1 VCFVV
6 WKFYFE
12 KLPCGRAGVVNNRKE
27 RSRNKQETKTI
38 AAIEKKKQ
46 LGGFPV
52 VQQLRHGTSA
62 SSSRYAV
69 SVAERVAEQLLTER
83 TLAVCRRRR
92 EGREELLRRRASPPF
107 LLRRLGTVVGERERR
122 AWQIIYAE
130 MLSIPMSSFLVTHP
144 IYMHIKSPPIFVVV
158 VQLYSFFLEG
168 IDHFS
173 LVYFR
178 IGPLGTHT
186 LSYRLTTGNER

>member
-1 VCFVV
+1 LEILFRKITVRPRRRRQQP
-6 WKFYFE
+6 K
-12 KLPCGRAGVVNNRKE
+12 RAVPKQT
-27 RSRNKQETKTI
+27 RNKNDCGDS
-38 AAIEKKKQ
+38 EKKKQ